1 MLGSMAEGNE
11 KQLAWEVLSASRR
24 RSIRFIVLV
33 ALVLRLTVIT
43 VGHTYRIT
51 PRRDHFQ
58 FGWEMGR
65 LARSIASG
73 QGFSSPTDLP
83 SGPSAW
89 APPLY
94 PYILAAV
101 FKLFGI
107 YSLLSAWVILAFNS
121 VFGALTCFPL
131 YRIGQRMYGES
142 VGRAAAW
149 TWALFPYAIYWPVR
163 VVWETS
169 LSTFLL
175 TLALLWTLEMGDG
188 PPRLGRWISFGVL
201 WGLII
206 LTNTALLAVLPF
218 CLMWLLYRRPQ
229 PVRQIP
235 GMVVCGLVVALLV
248 SPWLIRNYEVLGKF
262 VFVRDNLPLEMHMA
276 NNDRFTGL
284 WTRNEHPG
292 NDPVAMRR
300 FQELGELAFMEE
312 KQREFR
318 QFVREHPADFVKF
331 TLERALYFW
340 IGTPQVT
347 VVNGYDLLVARH
359 TGFLIMTV
367 LAFSGLCRS
376 FRSRKAGSFLMASYL
391 LVYPLPYYLVN
402 PFARYKHPIEPE
414 MILLT
419 VYLLWEARGVEVNWP
434 WKHSR

>member
-1 MLGSMAEGNE
+1 
-11 KQLAWEVLSASRR
+11 
-24 RSIRFIVLV
+24 
-33 ALVLRLTVIT
+33 
-43 VGHTYRIT
+43 
-51 PRRDHFQ
+51 
-58 FGWEMGR
+58 
-65 LARSIASG
+65 
-73 QGFSSPTDLP
+73 
-83 SGPSAW
+83 
-89 APPLY
+89 
-94 PYILAAV
+94 
-101 FKLFGI
+101 
-107 YSLLSAWVILAFNS
+107 
-121 VFGALTCFPL
+121 
-131 YRIGQRMYGES
+131 
-142 VGRAAAW
+142 
-149 TWALFPYAIYWPVR
+149 
-163 VVWETS
+163 
-169 LSTFLL
+169 
-175 TLALLWTLEMGDG
+175 
-188 PPRLGRWISFGVL
+188 
-201 WGLII
+201 
-206 LTNTALLAVLPF
+206 
-218 CLMWLLYRRPQ
+218 
-229 PVRQIP
+229 VRQIP